1 MRILVAGIGP
11 HEVSSAPD
19 PRPFDIPWI
28 VLDAAKAARLWD
40 WRPQRTTLQV
50 LEEIAQHAEAHP
62 GWLDLS
68 APL

>member
-28 VLDAAKAARLWD
+28 VLENRLAGASGGWS
-40 WRPQRTTLQV
+40 PTTPREAIF
-50 LEEIAQHAEAHP
+50 EEIAAHAAAHP
-62 GWLDLS
+62 DWLELTN
-68 APL
+68 A